1 MLYVDRLGR
10 GRDLSMLATIGTPF
24 VFAILLA
31 VVSAAIMWPINVALY
46 KRATGF
52 DYCKVVDAAN
62 EQSLRVAVD
71 YITMSRPDQI
81 SDSVMENIISAAC
94 IENKASR
101 EDIYDLCQ
109 LKSVLVQTFIN
120 NHLIDEDFKH
130 SVITRL
136 CAGNVLDGKE
146 KFFPTRSTAM
156 AWRMAS
162 IMTAV
167 SVLLT
172 VVTVTVVSYG
182 LSGNVRYLADSNATT
197 TLGIALA
204 VVLLLAEWMMYLAMR
219 PSEKRPNTNVT
230 RMRLRRERKNAAQS
244 DL

>member
-1 MLYVDRLGR
+1 MLT
-10 GRDLSMLATIGTPF
+10 TIGTPF

-31 VVSAAIMWPINVALY
+31 VAAAAIMWPINVALY

-52 DYCKVVDAAN
+52 DYCKVVDTAN

-81 SDSVMENIISAAC
+81 ADSVLENIISAAC
-94 IENKASR
+94 IENRASR
-101 EDIYDLCQ
+101 EDVYDLCQ

-120 NHLIDEDFKH
+120 NHLIAEDFKQ

-136 CAGNVLDGKE
+136 CAGNVLDSRE

-162 IMTAV
+162 VMTTV

-182 LSGNVRYLADSNATT
+182 FSGDVRYLADSEATT
-197 TLGIALA
+197 TLGVTLA

-219 PSEKRPNTNVT
+219 PSEKKPSTSVA
-230 RMRLRRERKNAAQS
+230 RMRLGKERKNAARS